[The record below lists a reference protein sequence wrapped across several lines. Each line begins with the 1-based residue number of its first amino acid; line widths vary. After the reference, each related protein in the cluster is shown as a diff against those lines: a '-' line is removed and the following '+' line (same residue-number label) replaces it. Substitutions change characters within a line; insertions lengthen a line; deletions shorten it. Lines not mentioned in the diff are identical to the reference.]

1 MKKIISIALGFAVG
15 VVLAAEQAAT
25 QPEVQVVKFSTQG
38 QDLYADKSPVL
49 DGECYALVWSE
60 DGQFEGIDGSGNAK
74 DPDDKVVFIGEFAKG
89 GKCGQVEFHVAN
101 DFKSKGSFD
110 VWVLDTRVFDNGEV
124 IRKGKAA
131 NGSVIVTHA
140 QRANEASVAVS
151 SALGGS
157 VSIAGNGS
165 KVVSSTVDPSQIA
178 AGVKISNFKVDGDYV
193 VLDIASSVPG
203 ANYSAIGAATPDLNN
218 PQTEGKVTTGTGGT
232 ITVVLPKVGD
242 RGFFK
247 GVIK

>member
-1 MKKIISIALGFAVG
+1 MKKIISIALGFAAG

-25 QPEVQVVKFSTQG
+25 QPEVQVIKFSSQG
-38 QDLYADKSPVL
+38 TDKYEDDSMVK

-60 DGQFEGIDGSGNAK
+60 DGEFEGIDGNGNAK
-74 DPDDKVVFIGEFAKG
+74 DPNDKVVFIGEFAKG

-101 DFKSKGSFD
+101 AFKSTGKFD
-110 VWVLDTRVFDNGEV
+110 VWVLDTRVFDNGKV
-124 IRKGKAA
+124 SRWGKDA

-178 AGVKISNFKVDGDYV
+178 AGVKISNFKVDGDWV
-193 VLDIASSVPG
+193 VLDIEGSIPG
-203 ANYSAIGAATPDLNN
+203 ANYSAIGAATPDLSN
-218 PQTEGKVTTGTGGT
+218 PKGGDEVTTGTGGT
-232 ITVVLPKVGD
+232 ITVVLPKAGD

>member
-1 MKKIISIALGFAVG
+1 MKKIISIALGFAAG

-25 QPEVQVVKFSTQG
+25 QPEVQVIKFSSQG
-38 QDLYADKSPVL
+38 TDTYADGSTVV

-60 DGQFEGIDGSGNAK
+60 DGKFEGIDGSGNAK
-74 DPDDKVVFIGEFAKG
+74 DPNDKVVFIGEFAKD

-101 DFKSKGSFD
+101 AFKSTGKFD
-110 VWVLDTRVFDNGEV
+110 VWVLDTRVFANGEV

-165 KVVSSTVDPSQIA
+165 AVVSSTVDPSQIA

-193 VLDIASSVPG
+193 VLDIEGSVPG
-203 ANYSAIGAATPDLNN
+203 ANYSAIGAETPDLSK
-218 PQTEGKVTTGTGGT
+218 PQAEGAVTTGTGGT